1 MSEKDTRCGLVT
13 IIGRPNVGKSTLL
26 NRLVGEK
33 ISITSSRA
41 QTTRHRLLGIKTTEN
56 AQIVY
61 VDTPGLHADNKSM
74 MNRQMNRVATA
85 SLQGVDCIV
94 LMIAASKW
102 VDTDEYPLRLV
113 AKQGIPVILAIN
125 KIDQMKDRRQL
136 LPFIEQSKNKMPFAA
151 IVPLSA
157 RTGTNVEE
165 LERAILEYLP
175 HQPLIYPAD
184 QITDRSERFLA
195 AELIREQ
202 IFRGFQQEVPYATA
216 VSIDQFKRV
225 KRTLHIEATIW
236 VEKEGQK
243 PILIGKSGERLKTIG
258 SRARLAMQKLFAAKV
273 HLNLWVKVREGWSDN
288 ERALRSLGYT
298 EET

>member
-1 MSEKDTRCGLVT
+1 MSVKTTRCGLVT

-41 QTTRHRLLGIKTTEN
+41 QTTRHRLLGIRTTEH

-94 LMIAASKW
+94 LMIAASGW
-102 VDTDEYPLRLV
+102 VDADEYPLRLV

-136 LPFIEQSKNKMPFAA
+136 LPFIEQSRGKMEFSG
-151 IVPLSA
+151 IVPISA
-157 RTGTNVEE
+157 RTGTNVDD
-165 LERAILEYLP
+165 LQKAILEYLP
-175 HQPLIYPAD
+175 HQPLMYPAD

-202 IFRGFQQEVPYATA
+202 IFRGFRQEVPYATA

-225 KRTLHIEATIW
+225 KRALHIEATIW

-243 PILIGKSGERLKTIG
+243 PILIGKSGERLKTVG

-298 EET
+298 EEN

>member
-1 MSEKDTRCGLVT
+1 MRETTSRCGIVT

-41 QTTRHRLLGIKTTEN
+41 QTTRHRLLGIKTTDHD
-56 AQIVY
+56 QIVY

-94 LMIAASKW
+94 LMIAASGW
-102 VDTDEYPLRLV
+102 VDADEYPLRLA
-113 AKQGIPVILAIN
+113 AKQDIPVILAIN

-136 LPFIEQSKNKMPFAA
+136 LPFIKQSRGKMAFAG
-151 IVPLSA
+151 IVPLAA
-157 RTGTNVEE
+157 RTGVNVDE
-165 LERAILEYLP
+165 LEKAILEYLP
-175 HQPLIYPAD
+175 RQSPIFPMD

-202 IFRGFQQEVPYATA
+202 IFRGFRQEVPYATA

-225 KRTLHIEATIW
+225 KGTLHIEATIW

-243 PILIGKSGERLKTIG
+243 PILIGKNGERLKTVG
-258 SRARLAMQKLFAAKV
+258 SHARQAMQKLFAAKI

-298 EET
+298 EES